1 MQILSGKSDCDKD
14 LNNNTGL
21 MDKEKIEHSTRSR
34 DNGRI
39 FIYSANERR
48 EIGSKV
54 RGKYWM
60 VMDWYRSGNE
70 VVSRKKAERKGFNN
84 TFYIPTDLTDEHG

>member
-1 MQILSGKSDCDKD
+1 
-14 LNNNTGL
+14 
-21 MDKEKIEHSTRSR
+21 MDKEKIEHSTISR
-34 DNGRI
+34 DNRRI

-70 VVSRKKAERKGFNN
+70 VVSRKKAERN
-84 TFYIPTDLTDEHG
+84 

>member
-1 MQILSGKSDCDKD
+1 MCKFLRGKVKGVGCK
-14 LNNNTGL
+14 GQ
-21 MDKEKIEHSTRSR
+21 
-34 DNGRI
+34 G
-39 FIYSANERR
+39 YSANERR

-60 VMDWYRSGNE
+60 VMDWYRSGNK

>member
-1 MQILSGKSDCDKD
+1 MQIFKGKSERCR
-14 LNNNTGL
+14 G
-21 MDKEKIEHSTRSR
+21 
-34 DNGRI
+34 GG
-39 FIYSANERR
+39 YSANERR

-70 VVSRKKAERKGFNN
+70 VVSKKKAERKGFNN
-84 TFYIPTDLTDEHG
+84 TFLHSHESHGLTRIAKKISANQ

>member
-1 MQILSGKSDCDKD
+1 MSANRLIGLRCKGTTKFADVQIFKGKSERCR
-14 LNNNTGL
+14 G
-21 MDKEKIEHSTRSR
+21 
-34 DNGRI
+34 GG
-39 FIYSANERR
+39 YSANERR

-54 RGKYWM
+54 RGKYRM